1 MFIKVK
7 RFNMECLLNIH
18 KIEAVVPMDD
28 GKRTSIKAEGHSFD
42 WEIPFDQAQDVLID
56 NAAQVT
62 APIASRV
69 MALDNTLA
77 RTARSVEDLLEKL
90 DSAMNTP
97 IFNCDGMTPEEE
109 ARFRRT
115 MDETRATLDS
125 IQPRLVSQ
133 PDGTKARLMRAEA
146 LLAEVYHVWDNDAG
160 ASHVLGQCLGQNIGN
175 FLYPGEKNAC
185 DKE

>member
-97 IFNCDGMTPEEE
+97 IINCDGMTPEEE

-115 MDETRATLDS
+115 MDETRLTLDS
-125 IQPRLVSQ
+125 IQPRLVSK

-146 LLAEVYHVWDNDAG
+146 LLAEVHHAWNNDADA
-160 ASHVLGQCLGQNIGN
+160 ASAIGHYLGSNIEN
-175 FLYPGEKNAC
+175 FLYPGEKKTC